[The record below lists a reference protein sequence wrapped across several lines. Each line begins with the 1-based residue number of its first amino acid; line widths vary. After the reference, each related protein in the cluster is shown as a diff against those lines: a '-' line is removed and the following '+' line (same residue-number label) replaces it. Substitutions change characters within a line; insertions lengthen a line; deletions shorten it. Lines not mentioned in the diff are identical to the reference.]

1 MSYQCSILL
10 QLANRKLGKI
20 VFKIK
25 LIIGL
30 RPKAEQTL
38 ELLELFF
45 LGYFCYLNYNKI
57 SLSLSLSVNK
67 LLMTRSSKFRSD
79 CSIKCTTTTA
89 PNKQF
94 FPKRSNHE
102 VMQSILLMK
111 APYNLRQ
118 FGAKINH
125 LDILIF
131 FVK

>member
-45 LGYFCYLNYNKI
+45 LGNITKSL

-102 VMQSILLMK
+102 VIQSILLMK
-111 APYNLRQ
+111 ALYNLRQ
-118 FGAKINH
+118 FCAKINQ

-131 FVK
+131 L